1 LHIIYEPSA
10 QRTPCEV
17 ALAHYLKERT
27 GVSEEAWQ
35 EIRATVGEI
44 LSAVEREGEPAVR
57 RYSER
62 FDGWSP
68 PSFRV
73 SAETVAAAERSLSQ
87 ELREHVAFA
96 QAQVRRF
103 AELQRATL
111 VDEEWETLP
120 GVRLGQRFVPVGS
133 VGAYSPGG
141 LYPLIASA
149 IMTVLVPKV
158 AEVPRVVGCAP
169 PRGPDG
175 MHPPQLYA
183 MATSGADEL
192 LCVGGVQAFAA
203 MAFGIEDLEPVDM
216 LVGAGNAYVA
226 EAKRQ
231 LFGTVGID
239 LLAGPTEVMV
249 LADDSADPD
258 LVAADLLGQAE
269 HGPTS
274 PATLVTTS
282 ERLARE
288 VADAVDAWLEGD
300 WPTKEVAGAAW
311 RDHGAIVVCED
322 DEEAASVAD
331 EIAPEHLEI
340 QTEDP
345 DWYLKRMT
353 SYGTLFLGTHA
364 TVAFSDKAIG
374 TNHVLPTR
382 RAARYT
388 GGLWVGKFLKA
399 VTYQRVTAEGSAR
412 VAASTAAIADA
423 ELMHGHALTARLR
436 LDPARFPDAM
446 PPIPPGESLGEER

>member
-1 LHIIYEPSA
+1 MAYH
-10 QRTPCEV
+10 
-17 ALAHYLKERT
+17 LKERT
-27 GVSEEAWQ
+27 GLTEEAWA
-35 EIRATVGEI
+35 EIRATVSEI

-68 PSFRV
+68 PTFRV
-73 SAETVAAAERSLSQ
+73 GEDEVRRASASIPDD
-87 ELREHVAFA
+87 LREHIAFA
-96 QAQVRRF
+96 QDQVRGF
-103 AELQRATL
+103 AELQRSTL

-120 GVRLGQRFVPVGS
+120 GVALGQRFIPVGA

-169 PRGPDG
+169 PRGSAG
-175 MHPPQLYA
+175 MHPPQLHA
-183 MATSGADEL
+183 IATSGADEI
-192 LCVGGVQAFAA
+192 LCIGGVQAFAA
-203 MAFGIEDLEPVDM
+203 MAFGIEDVDPVDM

-249 LADDSADPD
+249 LADDSADPGI
-258 LVAADLLGQAE
+258 VAADLLGQAE

-288 VADAVDAWLEGD
+288 VADAVDAWLEGE

-311 RDHGAIVVCED
+311 RDHGAIIVCED
-322 DEEAASVAD
+322 EEEAASVAD

-345 DWYLKRMT
+345 DWYLKRMG
-353 SYGTLFLGTHA
+353 SYGTIFLGTHA

-423 ELMHGHALTARLR
+423 ELMFGHALTARLR
-436 LDPARFPDAM
+436 LDPDRFPDAL
-446 PPIPPGESLGEER
+446 PVVSPATPRGDDR

>member
-1 LHIIYEPSA
+1 MATYVKRPTGISDQA
-10 QRTPCEV
+10 RREV
-17 ALAHYLKERT
+17 IQT
-27 GVSEEAWQ
+27 VS
-35 EIRATVGEI
+35 EI
-44 LSAVEREGEPAVR
+44 LSAVEREGIQAVR

-68 PSFRV
+68 PEFRV
-73 SAETVAAAERSLSQ
+73 GSDEIGRAAASIPDELKAHIAFTQ
-87 ELREHVAFA
+87 E
-96 QAQVRRF
+96 QVRNF
-103 AELQRATL
+103 AELQRSTL
-111 VDEEWETLP
+111 VDAEWETLP
-120 GVRLGQRFVPVGS
+120 GVTLGQRFIPVGS

-149 IMTVLVPKV
+149 IMTVV
-158 AEVPRVVGCAP
+158 VPRVAGVQRIVGCAP
-169 PRGPDG
+169 PRSAGG

-183 MATSGADEL
+183 MATSGAEEI

-203 MAFGIEDLEPVDM
+203 MAFGIEGLAPVDM

-249 LADDSADPD
+249 LADDSADPEI
-258 LVAADLLGQAE
+258 VAADLLGQAE

-274 PATLVTTS
+274 PATLITTS
-282 ERLARE
+282 PQLAEAVGR
-288 VADAVDAWLEGD
+288 AVDAWLEGE

-311 RDHGAIVVCED
+311 RDHGTIVVCED
-322 DEEAASVAD
+322 EEEAVSVAD
-331 EIAPEHLEI
+331 DMAPEHLEI
-340 QTEDP
+340 HADDP
-345 DWYLKRMT
+345 DWYLKRLG

-364 TVAFSDKAIG
+364 TVAYSDKAVG
-374 TNHVLPTR
+374 TNHILPTR

-399 VTYQRVTAEGSAR
+399 VTYQRLTAEGSAH
-412 VAASTAAIADA
+412 VAETAAAISDA
-423 ELMHGHALTARLR
+423 ELMFGHALTARLR
-436 LDPARFPDAM
+436 LDPKRFPDAM
-446 PPIPPGESLGEER
+446 APILPDGADA

>member
-1 LHIIYEPSA
+1 MAYF
-10 QRTPCEV
+10 
-17 ALAHYLKERT
+17 LKERT
-27 GVSEEAWQ
+27 GVSEEAWA
-35 EIRATVGEI
+35 EIRATVSEI

-62 FDGWSP
+62 FDKWSP
-68 PSFRV
+68 PTFRV
-73 SAETVAAAERSLSQ
+73 SSDEIERAQEALSD
-87 ELREHVAFA
+87 ELREHVAFT
-96 QAQVRRF
+96 QAQVRNF
-103 AELQRATL
+103 AELQRSTL
-111 VDEEWETLP
+111 VDTEWQTLP
-120 GVRLGQRFVPVGS
+120 GVVLGQRFIPVEA

-149 IMTVLVPKV
+149 IMTCVT
-158 AEVPRVVGCAP
+158 PRVAGVERVVACAP
-169 PRGPDG
+169 PRTQDG

-183 MATSGADEL
+183 MATSGADEIF
-192 LCVGGVQAFAA
+192 CVGGVQAFAA

-249 LADDSADPD
+249 LADDTGDPEI
-258 LVAADLLGQAE
+258 VAADLLGQAE

-274 PATLVTTS
+274 PATLITTS

-288 VADAVDAWLEGD
+288 VAEAVDAWLEGE

-311 RDHGAIVVCED
+311 RDHGAIIVCED

-331 EIAPEHLEI
+331 DIAPEHLEI
-340 QTEDP
+340 HTEDP
-345 DWYLKRMT
+345 DWYLKRMG

-364 TVAFSDKAIG
+364 TVAYSDKSIG
-374 TNHVLPTR
+374 TNHILPTR

-412 VAASTAAIADA
+412 VAEPAAAISDA
-423 ELMHGHALTARLR
+423 EMMYGHALTARLR
-436 LDPARFPDAM
+436 LDTQRFADAL
-446 PPIPPGESLGEER
+446 PPVPPSEAGI

>member
-1 LHIIYEPSA
+1 
-10 QRTPCEV
+10 V
-17 ALAHYLKERT
+17 AFHLKERT
-27 GVSEEAWQ
+27 GITEEAWA
-35 EIRATVGEI
+35 EIRATVSEI

-68 PSFRV
+68 TSFRV
-73 SAETVAAAERSLSQ
+73 GDDAVHRATASIPHDL
-87 ELREHVAFA
+87 LEHIAFA
-96 QAQVRRF
+96 QEQVRGF
-103 AELQRATL
+103 AELQRSTL
-111 VDEEWETLP
+111 VDEEWPTLP
-120 GVRLGQRFVPVGS
+120 GVTLGQRFIPVGS
-133 VGAYSPGG
+133 AGAYSPGG

-169 PRGPDG
+169 PRGPEG
-175 MHPPQLYA
+175 MHPPQLHA
-183 MATSGADEL
+183 IATSGADEI
-192 LCVGGVQAFAA
+192 LCLGGVQAFAA
-203 MAFGIEDLEPVDM
+203 MAFGIEDVEPVDM

-249 LADDSADPD
+249 LADDSADPGI
-258 LVAADLLGQAE
+258 VAADLLGQAE

-288 VADAVDAWLEGD
+288 VADAVDAWLEGE
-300 WPTKEVAGAAW
+300 WPTKEVAGTAW

-322 DEEAASVAD
+322 DEEAASVVD

-345 DWYLKRMT
+345 DWYLKRMS

-412 VAASTAAIADA
+412 VAESTAAIADA
-423 ELMHGHALTARLR
+423 ELMFGHALTARLR
-436 LDPARFPDAM
+436 LDPDRFPDAR
-446 PPIPPGESLGEER
+446 PVVSPVTPAEERS

>member
-1 LHIIYEPSA
+1 MARY
-10 QRTPCEV
+10 V
-17 ALAHYLKERT
+17 KERS
-27 GVSEEAWQ
+27 GVSDEAWA
-35 EIRATVGEI
+35 EIRATVSEI

-73 SAETVAAAERSLSQ
+73 SSEDVRAAQASLPD
-87 ELREHVAFA
+87 ELREHIAFA
-96 QAQVRRF
+96 QEQVRGF

-120 GVRLGQRFVPVGS
+120 GVTLGQRFIPVGS

-149 IMTVLVPKV
+149 IMTLVVPKV
-158 AEVPRVVGCAP
+158 AEVPRVVACAP
-169 PRGPDG
+169 PRGPAG

-183 MATSGADEL
+183 IAASGADEI

-216 LVGAGNAYVA
+216 VVGAGNAYVA

-231 LFGTVGID
+231 LFGTVGVD

-249 LADDSADPD
+249 LADDSADPGI
-258 LVAADLLGQAE
+258 VAADLLGQAE

-288 VADAVDAWLEGD
+288 VADAVDAWLEGE
-300 WPTKEVAGAAW
+300 WPTKEVAGTAW
-311 RDHGAIVVCED
+311 RDHGAIIVCED
-322 DEEAASVAD
+322 EEEAASVAD
-331 EIAPEHLEI
+331 DIAPEHLEI

-345 DWYLKRMT
+345 DWFLKRMT

-412 VAASTAAIADA
+412 VAGSTAAIADA
-423 ELMHGHALTARLR
+423 ELMFGHALTARLR
-436 LDPARFPDAM
+436 LDPERFADAVRA
-446 PPIPPGESLGEER
+446 IPPGPPIGEDG

>member
-1 LHIIYEPSA
+1 M
-10 QRTPCEV
+10 
-17 ALAHYLKERT
+17 AHFVKEGT
-27 GVSEEAWQ
+27 GNSQEAWT
-35 EIRATVGEI
+35 EVRATVSEI
-44 LSAVEREGEPAVR
+44 LSAVEREGESAVR

-62 FDGWSP
+62 FDGWNP
-68 PSFRV
+68 ASFRV
-73 SAETVAAAERSLSQ
+73 SPDEVLAAQEALTD
-87 ELREHVAFA
+87 ELREHVSFA

-103 AELQRATL
+103 AELQRSTL
-111 VDEEWETLP
+111 VDREWQTLP
-120 GVRLGQRFVPVGS
+120 GVTLGQRFIPVGS

-149 IMTVLVPKV
+149 IMTVVVPKV
-158 AEVPRVVGCAP
+158 AEVPRVVACAP
-169 PRGPDG
+169 PRGPTG
-175 MHPPQLYA
+175 IHPPQLYA
-183 MATSGADEL
+183 MAASGADEIF
-192 LCVGGVQAFAA
+192 CIGGVQAFAA
-203 MAFGIEDLEPVDM
+203 MAFGIEDLEPVVM

-249 LADDSADPD
+249 LADDSADPEI
-258 LVAADLLGQAE
+258 VAADLLGQAE

-288 VADAVDAWLEGD
+288 VAAAVDVWLEGD

-311 RDHGAIVVCED
+311 RDHGAIIVCDD
-322 DEEAASVAD
+322 DEEAAAVAD
-331 EIAPEHLEI
+331 DIAPEHLEI

-345 DWYLKRMT
+345 DWYLKRMS

-412 VAASTAAIADA
+412 VAEPTAAIADA
-423 ELMHGHALTARLR
+423 ELMLGHALTARLR
-436 LDPARFPDAM
+436 LDPKRYPDAM
-446 PPIPPGESLGEER
+446 PPIPPGQGEDEG

>member
-1 LHIIYEPSA
+1 MAY
-10 QRTPCEV
+10 V
-17 ALAHYLKERT
+17 LKERT
-27 GVSEEAWQ
+27 GVSDEAWA
-35 EIRATVGEI
+35 EIRATVSEI
-44 LSAVEREGEPAVR
+44 ISAVEREGEPAVR

-73 SAETVAAAERSLSQ
+73 PREDVERAQAALSD
-87 ELREHVAFA
+87 ELREHVAFT
-96 QAQVRRF
+96 QAQVRNF
-103 AELQRATL
+103 AELQRSTL
-111 VDEEWETLP
+111 VDAEWETLP
-120 GVRLGQRFVPVGS
+120 GVILGQKFIPVDAVGS
-133 VGAYSPGG
+133 YSPGG

-149 IMTVLVPKV
+149 IMTVVTPKV
-158 AEVPRVVGCAP
+158 AGVTRIVGCAP
-169 PRGPDG
+169 PRGDAG

-183 MATSGADEL
+183 MATSGADEIF
-192 LCVGGVQAFAA
+192 CIGGVQAFAA

-249 LADDSADPD
+249 LADDSADPEI
-258 LVAADLLGQAE
+258 VAADLLGQAE

-274 PATLVTTS
+274 PATLITTS

-288 VADAVDAWLEGD
+288 VAEAVDAWLDGE

-311 RDHGAIVVCED
+311 RDHGAIIVCED

-331 EIAPEHLEI
+331 DIAPEHLEI

-345 DWYLKRMT
+345 DWYEKRMG

-364 TVAFSDKAIG
+364 TVAYSDKSIG
-374 TNHVLPTR
+374 TNHILPTR

-412 VAASTAAIADA
+412 VAETAAAISDA
-423 ELMHGHALTARLR
+423 EMMYGHALTARLR
-436 LDPARFPDAM
+436 LDVDRFPDAL
-446 PPIPPGESLGEER
+446 PAIPPSEAGA

>member
-1 LHIIYEPSA
+1 MARY
-10 QRTPCEV
+10 V
-17 ALAHYLKERT
+17 KERR
-27 GVSEEAWQ
+27 GVSEDAWA
-35 EIRATVGEI
+35 EIRATVSEI

-73 SAETVAAAERSLSQ
+73 SVDDLRAAQAALPD
-87 ELREHVAFA
+87 ELREHIAFA
-96 QAQVRRF
+96 QAQVRGF

-120 GVRLGQRFVPVGS
+120 GVTLGQRFIPVGS

-149 IMTVLVPKV
+149 IMTIVVPKV

-169 PRGPDG
+169 PRGPTG

-183 MATSGADEL
+183 IATSGADEI
-192 LCVGGVQAFAA
+192 LCIGGVQAFAA
-203 MAFGIEDLEPVDM
+203 MAFGIEDVEPVDM
-216 LVGAGNAYVA
+216 VVGAGNAYVA

-231 LFGTVGID
+231 LFGTVGVD

-249 LADDSADPD
+249 LADDSADAGI
-258 LVAADLLGQAE
+258 VAADLLGQAE

-288 VADAVDAWLEGD
+288 VADAVDAWLEGE
-300 WPTKEVAGAAW
+300 WPTKEVAGTAW
-311 RDHGAIVVCED
+311 RDHGAIIVCED
-322 DEEAASVAD
+322 EEEAASVAD
-331 EIAPEHLEI
+331 DIAPEHLEI

-345 DWYLKRMT
+345 DWFLKRMT

-412 VAASTAAIADA
+412 VAGSTAAIADA
-423 ELMHGHALTARLR
+423 ELMFGHALTARLR
-436 LDPARFPDAM
+436 LDPDRFPDAV
-446 PPIPPGESLGEER
+446 PPIPPGAPIGEDG

>member
-1 LHIIYEPSA
+1 MA
-10 QRTPCEV
+10 R
-17 ALAHYLKERT
+17 YLKERT
-27 GVSEEAWQ
+27 GVSEETWS
-35 EIRATVGEI
+35 EIRATVSEI
-44 LSAVEREGEPAVR
+44 LGAVEREGEVAVR
-57 RYSER
+57 HYSER

-73 SAETVAAAERSLSQ
+73 AENEVRDATGPITD
-87 ELREHVAFA
+87 ELREHIAFA
-96 QAQVRRF
+96 QAQIRGF
-103 AELQRATL
+103 AELQRSTL
-111 VDEEWETLP
+111 IDEEWETLP
-120 GVRLGQRFVPVGS
+120 GVTLGQRFLPVGA

-158 AEVPRVVGCAP
+158 AEVPRVVACAP
-169 PRGPDG
+169 PRGPAG
-175 MHPPQLYA
+175 MHPPQLFA
-183 MATSGADEL
+183 MVTSGADEI
-192 LCVGGVQAFAA
+192 LCIGGVQAFAA

-249 LADDSADPD
+249 LADDSADPEI
-258 LVAADLLGQAE
+258 VAADLLGQAE

-274 PATLVTTS
+274 PATLLTTS
-282 ERLARE
+282 EDLARA
-288 VADAVDAWLEGD
+288 VSDAVDAWLEGE
-300 WPTKEVAGAAW
+300 WPTKEVAGTAW
-311 RDHGAIVVCED
+311 RDHGAIIVCED
-322 DEEAASVAD
+322 EEEAAAVAD
-331 EIAPEHLEI
+331 DIAPEHLEI

-345 DWYLKRMT
+345 DWYLKRMS

-364 TVAFSDKAIG
+364 TVAYSDKAIG

-423 ELMHGHALTARLR
+423 ELMFGHALTARLR
-436 LDPARFPDAM
+436 LDPARYPDALAA
-446 PPIPPGESLGEER
+446 IPPTHPLEDEG